1 MDSLLKNYE
10 DAVLFVHGKDK
21 EYTLARMKAFCMA
34 SNINI
39 LELAQTKSDD
49 KKVINKTFAEL
60 VNDIKENGVRSF
72 LIVKSEDSLCLG
84 FKEMEQL
91 QDLIERGAIVVW
103 CLDEHALLVNPE
115 KAK

>member
-1 MDSLLKNYE
+1 MKNLLKNYE
-10 DAVLFVHGKDK
+10 NAVLFVHGKDE

-34 SNINI
+34 SNINM

-49 KKVINKTFAEL
+49 IKVINKTFVEL
-60 VNDIKENGVRSF
+60 VNDIKENCFQGF

-84 FKEMEQL
+84 FEEMEQL
-91 QDLIERGAIVVW
+91 QDLIDCGTIVVW
-103 CLDEHALLVNPE
+103 CLDEHALLINPE

>member
-1 MDSLLKNYE
+1 MNSLLKNY
-10 DAVLFVHGKDK
+10 DNAFLFVHGKDN
-21 EYTLARMKAFCMA
+21 ECTILRMQAFCIA
-34 SNINI
+34 NNINI

-49 KKVINKTFAEL
+49 KKVINKTFVEL
-60 VNDIKENGVRSF
+60 VKDIKERGVRSF
-72 LIVKSEDSLCLG
+72 LIVKSGDSLCLG